1 MKYLIAVDS
10 DGTLRHS
17 DGTISEKTKEIV
29 KQVINKG
36 NVVVVCTARPRYHT
50 LKISNELGANDYLI
64 SSNGTEIY
72 DNINNKIIWAS
83 YIETSDCE
91 KIYKYATNNKIRIM
105 FVLENT
111 EYVTEFTR
119 NENQILLSDN
129 NINDVLNGKVKQIM
143 VIGKEKENIRK
154 FQDKVENEAH
164 MNVIDS
170 SNDLKNEIWFSIVSN
185 ESSKGIALIK
195 LCEHLQ
201 IPIENT
207 IVFGNDKNDISMF
220 KEADKSVAVSNAS
233 KIALNNA
240 KEITES
246 NDNDGVAIYLEKYF
260 NL

>member
-1 MKYLIAVDS
+1 MEYLIAIDS

-17 DGTISEKTKEIV
+17 DGTITEKTKEIV
-29 KQVINKG
+29 KKVINKG

-50 LKISNELGANDYLI
+50 LKVSSELGADDYLI

-72 DNINNKIIWAS
+72 DNINKKIIWAS
-83 YIETSDCE
+83 YIENNDCE
-91 KIYKYATNNKIRIM
+91 KLYKYATSNNIRIM

-143 VIGKEKENIRK
+143 VIGKEKHKIRN
-154 FQDKVENEAH
+154 FQYKVENEYH
-164 MNVIDS
+164 MNILDS
-170 SNDLKNEIWFSIVSN
+170 SNDLKEEIWFSIVSN
-185 ESSKGIALIK
+185 EASKGIALIK
-195 LCEHLQ
+195 LCEYLQ

-220 KEADKSVAVSNAS
+220 RVASKSVAVSNAS

-240 KEITES
+240 KEITDS
-246 NDNDGVAIYLEKYF
+246 NDNDGVANYLEKHF